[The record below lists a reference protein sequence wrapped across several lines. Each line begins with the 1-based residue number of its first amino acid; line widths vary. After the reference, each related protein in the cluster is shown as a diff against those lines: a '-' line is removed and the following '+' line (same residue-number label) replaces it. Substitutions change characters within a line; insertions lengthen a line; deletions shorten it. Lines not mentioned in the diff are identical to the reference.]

1 MILQIGRNWVTS
13 KEPLD
18 TPLVLNDQR
27 DVPRYSAGHIKHE
40 FTSWSC
46 QTALFEFFEKQH
58 DAFGT
63 ADTDANSEV
72 PTPAKKHKTDL

>member
-1 MILQIGRNWVTS
+1 MTS

-27 DVPRYSAGHIKHE
+27 DLPTYSAGHTKHE

-58 DAFGT
+58 DALAET

-72 PTPAKKHKTDL
+72 PAKKHKTEL